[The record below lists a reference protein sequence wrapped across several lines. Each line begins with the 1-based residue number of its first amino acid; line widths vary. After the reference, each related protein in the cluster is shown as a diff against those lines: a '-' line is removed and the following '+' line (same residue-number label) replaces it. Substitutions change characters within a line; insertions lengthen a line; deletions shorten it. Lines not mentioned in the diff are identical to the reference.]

1 MSKTILIIED
11 EKELCEILQ
20 DELSSQGYKVVVAM
34 NGQEGLEKLQEIQ
47 PDMIICD
54 RSMPVMTGYQL
65 LERIRGAY
73 PQYRNMPFIF
83 LTALTDPRDQM
94 SVKHLEPTAY
104 LAKPINFDLLSDTI
118 KNILG

>member
-1 MSKTILIIED
+1 MAKTILVIED

-34 NGQEGLEKLQEIQ
+34 NGQEGLDKLQEIQ

-73 PQYRNMPFIF
+73 PQYKNLPFVF
-83 LTALTDPRDQM
+83 LTALTDPRDQL
-94 SVKHLEPTAY
+94 SVEHLEPTAY

-118 KNILG
+118 KKILG